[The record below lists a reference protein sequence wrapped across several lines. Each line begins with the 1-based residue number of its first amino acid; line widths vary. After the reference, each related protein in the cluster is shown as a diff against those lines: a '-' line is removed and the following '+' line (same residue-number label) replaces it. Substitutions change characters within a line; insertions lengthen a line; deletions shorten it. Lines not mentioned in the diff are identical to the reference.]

1 MAEKMLEE
9 HSQQGE
15 VERRIQAE
23 HRAQAAEETARAAE
37 ETARAAEKTA
47 RAAEENARAARQE
60 VLELKRLLQVPPV
73 TS

>member
-1 MAEKMLEE
+1 MAEKTLEE
-9 HSQQGE
+9 HNQQGE

-23 HRAQAAEETARAAE
+23 RRAQAAE

-60 VLELKRLLQVPPV
+60 VLELKLLLQVPPV

>member
-23 HRAQAAEETARAAE
+23 HRAQAAE